1 MIDFIRHD
9 ITFKV
14 EFDLKFFAS
23 QGPTHR
29 LEINTPRD
37 DLRMEDLST
46 DDEDRVHG
54 QMKNYEKKIENLMS
68 EMGSLK
74 TEVVNL

>member
-1 MIDFIRHD
+1 
-9 ITFKV
+9 
-14 EFDLKFFAS
+14 
-23 QGPTHR
+23 
-29 LEINTPRD
+29 
-37 DLRMEDLST
+37 MEDLST